1 MDLVYVALTVLMWG
15 LMVLLVAGFRRMEPP
30 QGGRP

>member
-1 MDLVYVALTVLMWG
+1 MDLVFLAGIGSLWL
-15 LMVLLVAGFRRMEPP
+15 LMVLLVAGFRGLEKP